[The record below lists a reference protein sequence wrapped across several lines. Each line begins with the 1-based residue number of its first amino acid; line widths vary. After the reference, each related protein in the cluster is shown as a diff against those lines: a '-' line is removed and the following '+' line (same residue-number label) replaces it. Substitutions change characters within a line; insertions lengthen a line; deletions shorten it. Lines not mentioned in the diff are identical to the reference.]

1 MSPAIAIIGSGNVA
15 TQLGL
20 ALQNKGLNI
29 ACVYS
34 KTHNN
39 AIALAQL
46 LDTKA
51 VQFIN
56 EIPNDLDWY
65 IIAVNDD
72 AIAAVSA
79 QLNVNGIVT
88 HTSGSVSIKV
98 LCKHERRGV
107 FYPLQTITK
116 NANIDFSAINILV
129 ESADENDAIL
139 IKKYAKLLSDKVLE
153 VSSAQRQ
160 MLHVAAVFANNFTNH
175 LMGIAKEILETN
187 NLPTNLLDDLILQT
201 ANKATLQHPFSIQTG
216 PKARND
222 INTINK
228 HIELLQSNPDYLRL
242 YLLLTESIG
251 SKTNH

>member
-20 ALQNKGLNI
+20 ALQSKGLNI

-39 AIALAQL
+39 AIALTQL
-46 LDTKA
+46 LNTKA

-88 HTSGSVSIKV
+88 HTSGSVSIEV

-116 NANIDFSAINILV
+116 NANVDFSAINILV

-175 LMGIAKEILETN
+175 LMGIAKEILETK

-222 INTINK
+222 IKTIEK